1 LAKPLLKTGRDLNAV
16 DTNVLVRFLTED
28 EPEQAARARNL
39 FESGT
44 VFVPLTVL
52 LETYWVLHKA
62 KNIPSDLVLG
72 KLVAITRMTQVS
84 VEDSP
89 RFDRVIALT
98 DAGMEFADALHV
110 TAVNADMRFAT
121 FDRRMIRAAQRC
133 GLRTVYSP

>member
-1 LAKPLLKTGRDLNAV
+1 MIAV
-16 DTNVLVRFLTED
+16 DTNVLIRFLTED

-44 VFVPLTVL
+44 VFIPLTVL
-52 LETYWVLHKA
+52 LETYWVLHRA
-62 KNIPSDLVLG
+62 KNLPSDLVLR
-72 KLVAITRMTQVS
+72 KLVAITRMTQVT

-98 DAGMEFADALHV
+98 DAGMEFADALHLTSV
-110 TAVNADMRFAT
+110 DTDVRFAT
-121 FDRRMIRAAQRC
+121 FDRRMVIAAQRF